1 MDSLFLYRDQGNRRK
16 QFIKANSDAIASQV
30 SDKDGMLLSS
40 IVLSDGGCPLSD
52 EEEAS
57 FCDRGLIERKKDGTL
72 KVTETGMKAV
82 SFYPLFGRKCSRKPY
97 PSAFFPMMLSIIASG
112 ELPEHHALY
121 SKNLSSDLIAGR
133 FTQIAKED
141 FSAAAV
147 RTAEAL
153 DEMGFI
159 RHDGGKLSMDRENA
173 IRFFSLP
180 LHDKLSYMIH
190 PELDEENH
198 RKLSKAIALIEHLSD
213 YSEDDIGN
221 LFRRIEAI
229 TGFDLSDD
237 MEWLL
242 RFSIIYIQDGRV
254 SAYDTGRSTASDAV
268 ISSDFTITS
277 DGTLKSPVFLFAEP
291 LKADVSEQ
299 WAITRTSAK
308 AAFSMGMTDKD
319 IMKELKRISREALP
333 EMIGG
338 RISSWYGSF
347 SALRCMRALVIIS
360 DDKNA
365 RVMDAL
371 PTFQVHVLAKPS
383 SNVFLMNPETEE
395 EWRKILR
402 TAGFDMLGRTEG
414 WELKEKALPP
424 ALEETASPLI
434 PEERAVPFDAALR
447 SDMIHKADSALME
460 ALIES
465 GFILSPDTEIPHVDM
480 ILGLY
485 YQEKARLVASIEG
498 RKAKLY
504 AEKADGSV
512 IIGRA
517 VKSAEPGHV
526 TVNGLDIDIAKI
538 WKAAELPLSVRSIIK
553 DGEPE
558 DSDSL

>member
-30 SDKDGMLLSS
+30 SDEDGMLLSS

-57 FCDRGLIERKKDGTL
+57 LCDRGLIERKKDGTL

-121 SKNLSSDLIAGR
+121 SRNLSSDLIAGR

-153 DEMGFI
+153 DAMGFI

-254 SAYDTGRSTASDAV
+254 NAYDTGRSTASDAI

-308 AAFSMGMTDKD
+308 AAFSMGRSDKD
-319 IMKELKRISREALP
+319 IMKEIRKISSETVP
-333 EMIGG
+333 DMVSG

-347 SALRCMRALVIIS
+347 SSLRCMRALVIQS
-360 DDKNA
+360 E
-365 RVMDAL
+365 V
-371 PTFQVHVLAKPS
+371 
-383 SNVFLMNPETEE
+383 
-395 EWRKILR
+395 
-402 TAGFDMLGRTEG
+402 
-414 WELKEKALPP
+414 
-424 ALEETASPLI
+424 
-434 PEERAVPFDAALR
+434 
-447 SDMIHKADSALME
+447 
-460 ALIES
+460 
-465 GFILSPDTEIPHVDM
+465 
-480 ILGLY
+480 
-485 YQEKARLVASIEG
+485 
-498 RKAKLY
+498 
-504 AEKADGSV
+504 
-512 IIGRA
+512 
-517 VKSAEPGHV
+517 
-526 TVNGLDIDIAKI
+526 
-538 WKAAELPLSVRSIIK
+538 
-553 DGEPE
+553 DGEPLAFDFAKNFGNVPSFAHANGISAVMMTCPASTE
-558 DSDSL
+558 SVAVQTPRLLMTRFITSPM